1 MLNPLAK
8 YNVQPGPLFLLML
21 FLWFLLNVVQS
32 LFMEI
37 GNDEAYYWVYA
48 QFLDWG
54 YYDHPPMV
62 ALVIKMGT
70 LLAGDTTLG
79 VRFCVMLMQLFFL
92 IILFRLSR
100 VAHTRPNIIL
110 FFLVAFSVVMIQ
122 AYGFIATPDAPLL
135 LFTALFLWSYH
146 YFLETAYSLK
156 GALLMAF
163 CMAGLMYSKYHGAL
177 VIVLV
182 LLSNLKLLRK
192 PTFYLSVL
200 LAVSLYIPHI
210 LWQLNND
217 FPSIKY
223 HLVERSKGF
232 RWNYFPDFLA
242 NQLPV
247 FNPFTLGA
255 GIYVFFRRKETDLF
269 ERALKFLF
277 AGFLIFFTLWNFKG
291 RVEPHWTIAA
301 AVPMIILIVREAA
314 GSPKLRNY
322 LYKVV
327 APSIVLLLAA
337 RLFLMVDILP
347 VRTEWHGDKQR
358 VADLEAIAGNRPVIF
373 TSGFQMP
380 SKYRF
385 YTGREAHAMG
395 ALNYRN
401 TQYDIWRFDENYL
414 GKPVVIDFRNDST
427 GVVPTRR
434 GNSVFCLKEIAAYQP
449 YKLLKV
455 VPILPES
462 TFIIGREQVVTV
474 TVSNPYPE
482 TYVINH
488 SAMPLEVSLVFMVKR
503 NEGFTREKI
512 STRSSFNRQ
521 EIASGEHVTGEIS
534 FFLPDMPPGEYSVY
548 FAVGSPGIYPATIE
562 RPVKI
567 FFKDDSIT
575 Q

>member
-21 FLWFLLNVVQS
+21 VSWFLLNVVQS

-62 ALVIKMGT
+62 VLVVKMGT

-79 VRFCVMLMQLFFL
+79 VRFGVMLMQLLFL
-92 IILFRLSR
+92 VVLFRLTG
-100 VAHTRPNIIL
+100 VTLTRPHIVL
-110 FFLVAFSVVMIQ
+110 FFLVAFSVVMVQ

-135 LFTALFLWSYH
+135 LFTALFLWSYRH
-146 YFLETAYSLK
+146 FIETGYSLM

-177 VIVLV
+177 VIILV

-192 PTFYLSVL
+192 PAFYLSVL
-200 LAVSLYIPHI
+200 MAVGLYIPHI
-210 LWQLNND
+210 LWQINND
-217 FPSIKY
+217 FPSLKY

-232 RWNYFPDFLA
+232 RWSYFPDFLA

-247 FNPFTLGA
+247 FNPFTLVA

-301 AVPMIILIVREAA
+301 AVPMIVLMVREAV
-314 GSPKLRNY
+314 GNPKLTNY

-327 APSIVLLLAA
+327 APSIVLLLLA

-358 VADLEAIAGNRPVIF
+358 VADLAAIAGNRPVIF
-373 TSGFQMP
+373 TSGFQMA

-385 YTGREAHAMG
+385 YTGHEAHAMG

-401 TQYDIWRFDENYL
+401 TQYDIWRLDENYR
-414 GKPVVIDFRNDST
+414 GKPVVLDLRNDST

-434 GNSVFCLKEIAAYQP
+434 GNSVFNLKEIAAYQP

-455 VPILPES
+455 TPVLPAR
-462 TFIIGREQVVTV
+462 TLITGREQAITV
-474 TVSNPYPE
+474 TVSNPYSE
-482 TYVINH
+482 TYVIDH
-488 SAMPLEVSLVFMVKR
+488 AAMPLEISLVFLVKR
-503 NEGFTREKI
+503 EEGFTREKI
-512 STRSSFNRQ
+512 STRSSFGRQ

-534 FFLPDMPPGEYSVY
+534 FFLPDTPPGEYAVY
-548 FAVGSPGIYPATIE
+548 FAAGSPGIYPATIE

-575 Q
+575 R